1 MRHDAHRSP
10 QEIEADIART
20 RGHIDST
27 LREIENRLTPEQ
39 IIHQAFDYLRGSGA
53 NEFVTNLRGS
63 VKHNPLPVS
72 LVGIGLAW
80 LMMADRTQR
89 HTVYDE
95 PATHEPGRVRQ
106 RVDQLKAS
114 ASSVKQKINDTS
126 EAARE
131 RASRVSESARHQWER
146 ARGGYEHLAHEQPLA
161 LGAIGLA
168 LGAFMA
174 AVLPRTRKE
183 DELMGKTRDQ
193 LAEQAKALGAEQAE
207 KAQRIAQ
214 AAGSAAA
221 EEARREDARAQSV
234 HSERLQGSERASS
247 PVTSSGT

>member
-1 MRHDAHRSP
+1 MRHDGHRSP

-27 LREIENRLTPEQ
+27 LREIESRLTSEQ
-39 IIHQAFDYLRGSGA
+39 MMHQALDYLRGSGA
-53 NEFVTNLRGS
+53 NEFVSNLRGS

-80 LMMADRTQR
+80 LMMADKSQR
-89 HTVYDE
+89 RPVYDD
-95 PATHEPGRVRQ
+95 PATHEPGRLRE
-106 RVDQLKAS
+106 RVDQLKVS
-114 ASSVKQKINDTS
+114 ASSVKQKISETS
-126 EAARE
+126 DAARD
-131 RASRVSESARHQWER
+131 RASRMGESARHQWDR
-146 ARGGYEHLAHEQPLA
+146 ARGGYEHLAREQPLA

-183 DELMGKTRDQ
+183 DELLGETRDQ
-193 LAEQAKALGAEQAE
+193 LAEQAKALGAEQAG

-214 AAGSAAA
+214 AAGAAA
-221 EEARREDARAQSV
+221 VEEARREDERR
-234 HSERLQGSERASS
+234 SERLQGSERAS
-247 PVTSSGT
+247 PVTPAGM